1 MDDNSKKVDDIEVLD
16 LLRKSRNRVLKDSD
30 EKKSVDNELENEDMD
45 IDEEE
50 EEEEDEEGEEE
61 EEEEEE
67 EEDEEGEE
75 EEKLEM
81 TSDSD
86 SAQSDERPEFER
98 EAELAKEYEYE
109 AQAKRKYE
117 LLYKNKKSPSN
128 KQDSALMKLRNARQ
142 RKIKGMRLT
151 PSDDE
156 EESEQ
161 EEYNGKESEE
171 NEDIDDEEEDED
183 YYEEY
188 DGKHRRNERISKSK
202 RKARHS
208 ESDSEEY
215 DDGDNDEQVKSKG
228 QKRSRR
234 SFSGI
239 QESSLFDDDNQSQER
254 MLRRYEKVLESINLK
269 LMKSVHLTKDRI
281 EFMLE
286 HPKFNE
292 YLCGSYVKVPI
303 INPSTNSEIFLTCEV
318 FDSHISDQNQCVL
331 TLQRGGSKKEWGIE
345 SISNNIFTNED
356 LLEWKAM
363 IKEFYSNDPEYILS
377 LPRILQKKARDLNNF
392 QYGDD
397 DIALILERKQKKA
410 SNNSLSGKTLI
421 ETRTNLQTQIK
432 QLEAQLKNIG
442 LDNVVRK
449 SKLAKIDQLQQE
461 LEQTVTQI
469 EKLKLQKEMIHPDKS
484 LRITS
489 SRYIGGVQGKGSGTM
504 PTLYNKS
511 NVNEN
516 IKDSRVIP
524 ISNTNKTCNSLYKL
538 IFEPVSPRNYF
549 KSTLGFGANS
559 NNDHNN
565 AKFQLLS
572 SNSNQIAE
580 THFGRRECR
589 PSVMWETKRNKP
601 STRQP
606 NNSKLDSSD
615 IQEISAIPFSEQ
627 NKKPSECFSIQG
639 TETIKS
645 FAFETEEI
653 ISEFE
658 DFCSKVDL
666 NLIAS
671 ARNNSPVCV
680 PPIYS
685 LWYSSEFSAKS
696 NNNND
701 LNSKF
706 QELVKLAT
714 GA

>member
-1 MDDNSKKVDDIEVLD
+1 MDDSSKKVDDIEVLD

-30 EKKSVDNELENEDMD
+30 EKNIVDNEIENEDMD
-45 IDEEE
+45 IDE
-50 EEEEDEEGEEE
+50 DEEE

-67 EEDEEGEE
+67 EEDEEE

-98 EAELAKEYEYE
+98 EAELAKEYEDE

-117 LLYKNKKSPSN
+117 LLYKNKRSPSN

-151 PSDDE
+151 PSEDE
-156 EESEQ
+156 EDSEE
-161 EEYNGKESEE
+161 EEYQGKDSDENDNTDSE
-171 NEDIDDEEEDED
+171 DDDGD
-183 YYEEY
+183 YYGEY
-188 DGKHRRNERISKSK
+188 DSRHQKTDKISKSK
-202 RKARHS
+202 RKLRHS

-215 DDGDNDEQVKSKG
+215 DDDNNNYERLKSKG
-228 QKRSRR
+228 QERSRR
-234 SFSGI
+234 NSSNI
-239 QESSLFDDDNQSQER
+239 QKSNLFDDDNQNQER
-254 MLRRYEKVLESINLK
+254 MLRRCEKVLESINLK

-286 HPKFNE
+286 HPKFTE

-318 FDSHISDQNQCVL
+318 FDSHISDENQCVL

-363 IKEFYSNDPEYILS
+363 IKEFYSNDPDYILS

-410 SNNSLSGKTLI
+410 STQSLSGKTLI

-442 LDNVVRK
+442 LDNIVRK

-461 LEQTVTQI
+461 LEQTINQI

-504 PTLYNKS
+504 PTLFNKS
-511 NVNEN
+511 NLSEN
-516 IKDSRVIP
+516 NMNNGITTTSK
-524 ISNTNKTCNSLYKL
+524 TNKTCNFLYKL
-538 IFEPVSPRNYF
+538 IFDPTSPKNYS
-549 KSTLGFGANS
+549 KNNLGSGAIY
-559 NNDHNN
+559 NNDYNH
-565 AKFQLLS
+565 AKSQLFS
-572 SNSNQIAE
+572 SNSNQNTEI
-580 THFGRRECR
+580 HFGRRECR

-601 STRQP
+601 NTRQP
-606 NNSKLDSSD
+606 INSKIESSD
-615 IQEISAIPFSEQ
+615 IQEISLTPSDQ
-627 NKKPSECFSIQG
+627 NNNKPSDYVIIQDI
-639 TETIKS
+639 ETSKN
-645 FAFETEEI
+645 FPLETEEI
-653 ISEFE
+653 IS
-658 DFCSKVDL
+658 DFKDFFSKIDL
-666 NLIAS
+666 NLIVS

-680 PPIYS
+680 PPIYDS
-685 LWYSSEFSAKS
+685 FWNPSEFNAISK
-696 NNNND
+696 NNKD
-701 LNSKF
+701 LNSEF
-706 QELVKLAT
+706 QELVKLVT
-714 GA
+714 NP